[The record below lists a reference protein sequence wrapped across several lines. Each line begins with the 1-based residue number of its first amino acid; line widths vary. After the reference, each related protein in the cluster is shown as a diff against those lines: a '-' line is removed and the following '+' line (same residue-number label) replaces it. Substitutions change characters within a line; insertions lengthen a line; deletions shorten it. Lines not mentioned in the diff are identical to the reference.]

1 MVKFPKRFLPFS
13 TLICLALYDWEPVTP
28 LHSQA
33 LQPEIISGFSDATC
47 LEETEPGD
55 PNPGPG
61 ALGHSETRKS
71 EMGKED
77 WKSIVFLGWRVQL
90 GGVSTPAPAS
100 SCVRFLSVKPKQTVT
115 CQKKNQVT
123 AGSDCCVEGKAAQ
136 SLNRSRNF
144 LDCFGER
151 VGVSVEYCR
160 GMGS

>member
-13 TLICLALYDWEPVTP
+13 TLICLALYEWEPVTP

-55 PNPGPG
+55 PNPGPE
-61 ALGHSETRKS
+61 ALGHSEMRKS
-71 EMGKED
+71 EIGKED
-77 WKSIVFLGWRVQL
+77 WKSTVFLGWRVQL

-115 CQKKNQVT
+115 CQKKKKKT
-123 AGSDCCVEGKAAQ
+123 
-136 SLNRSRNF
+136 RSQQALIAVLKVRP
-144 LDCFGER
+144 LTL
-151 VGVSVEYCR
+151 
-160 GMGS
+160 